1 MHTFTSY
8 SDEQLVSLLQQDDEA
23 AFAEIFNR
31 YWKSL
36 YASALNILQVKTAA
50 EDVVQ
55 EVFISLWK
63 RRNEVQIVSLKSYL
77 YQATRF
83 QVFKAIRAE
92 KADRDFFDR
101 LATVSRQVLAEDP
114 LLLKELAGLYEQVLA
129 TLPADEQEIFRL
141 QRDEGLTYRQIAE
154 KKGISV
160 KTVEKKMSQALKQ
173 LRNGLDKALLIAL
186 VSELLN

>member
-1 MHTFTSY
+1 MHPFSTY
-8 SDEQLVSLLQQDDEA
+8 SDEQLVSLLQQDDEP
-23 AFAEIFNR
+23 AFAEIYNR

-36 YASALNILQVKTAA
+36 YTSAFTILQVKTAA

-55 EVFISLWK
+55 EIFISLWK
-63 RRNEVQIVSLKSYL
+63 RRQAVQIESLKAYL
-77 YQATRF
+77 FQAVRF

-92 KADRDFFDR
+92 KAGRDFFNR
-101 LATVSRQVLAEDP
+101 LATVSRQVLTEDP

-141 QRDEGLTYRQIAE
+141 QREGGLTYQQIAE

-160 KTVEKKMSQALKQ
+160 KTVEKKMSQALRQ
-173 LRNGLDKALLIAL
+173 LRGGLDKALL
-186 VSELLN
+186 VSFISQLLK